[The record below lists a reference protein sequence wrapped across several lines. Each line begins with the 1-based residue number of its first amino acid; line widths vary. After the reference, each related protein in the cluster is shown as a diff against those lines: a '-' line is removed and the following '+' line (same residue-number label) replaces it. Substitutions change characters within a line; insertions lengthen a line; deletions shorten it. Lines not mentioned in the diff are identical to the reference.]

1 MEALLENR
9 FDAPSPAI
17 VEKQFL
23 IRLLILA
30 DLVISDAGSNHGP
43 ESRRILLD
51 RPEARLS
58 ARV

>member
-9 FDAPSPAI
+9 FDASIPAI

-23 IRLLILA
+23 IGFLILA
-30 DLVISDAGSNHGP
+30 DLVISGAGSNQGP

-51 RPEARLS
+51 RPEAHLS